1 MNYSIG
7 VEHALHSLF
16 YMIDLKQTQTI
27 GIKALSNLHGV
38 SESYLSKIFT
48 KLKKG
53 GIVIS
58 MPGVNGGYKLSKKA
72 IDITFWDIIEAIE
85 GSSYIFQCKETR
97 KQNILNTKEDE
108 KSYICD
114 CIIKTVMIEAENKM
128 RDELKEKT
136 LEWLYKNTY
145 SKFSKEKKKN
155 IKIWLDNNT
164 NN

>member
-58 MPGVNGGYKLSKKA
+58 MPGVNGGYKHKLMSTPCLIDHLMLSLLFS
-72 IDITFWDIIEAIE
+72 IT
-85 GSSYIFQCKETR
+85 
-97 KQNILNTKEDE
+97 
-108 KSYICD
+108 
-114 CIIKTVMIEAENKM
+114 
-128 RDELKEKT
+128 
-136 LEWLYKNTY
+136 
-145 SKFSKEKKKN
+145 
-155 IKIWLDNNT
+155 
-164 NN
+164 

>member
-1 MNYSIG
+1 MNYSNG

-16 YMIDLKQTQTI
+16 YMIELKQTQTI

-58 MPGVNGGYKLSKKA
+58 TPGVNGGYKLSKT

-97 KQNILNTKEDE
+97 KTKYF
-108 KSYICD
+108 K
-114 CIIKTVMIEAENKM
+114 
-128 RDELKEKT
+128 
-136 LEWLYKNTY
+136 YKRR
-145 SKFSKEKKKN
+145 
-155 IKIWLDNNT
+155 
-164 NN
+164 

>member
-1 MNYSIG
+1 MNYSNG

-16 YMIDLKQTQTI
+16 YMIELKQTQTI

-58 MPGVNGGYKLSKKA
+58 TPGVNGGYKLSKKT

-85 GSSYIFQCKETR
+85 AHHIYFNAKRQ
-97 KQNILNTKEDE
+97 
-108 KSYICD
+108 
-114 CIIKTVMIEAENKM
+114 ENKI
-128 RDELKEKT
+128 
-136 LEWLYKNTY
+136 
-145 SKFSKEKKKN
+145 F
-155 IKIWLDNNT
+155 
-164 NN
+164 